1 MLVEVTEVSQAM
13 TANAKRSASAG
24 AQVADDETLWRA
36 VLKRDATFDGTIF
49 FAVRSTGIYCRPSCP
64 ARRPR
69 REQVVFF
76 QIPEA
81 AERAGFRSCRRCR
94 PHSTAMN
101 DPQVEMVRQA
111 CRYIES
117 QDQLPTLENLS
128 EHTGVS
134 PYHLQ
139 RVFKRVA
146 GITPR
151 QYAEANRLD
160 QFKAGVKKGA
170 TVTGAMYEAG
180 YGSSS
185 RLYERAPAQL
195 GMTPADYRR
204 GGKGVRINYTIA
216 GCSLGRLLVAGT
228 EKGVCSVRL
237 GDSDAALEANLLSEY
252 PAAGVNRDDEAL
264 SEWVEQLLSHLNGE
278 QPHLDLPLDVQATAF
293 QWNVWE
299 KLREIP
305 YGSTRSYSEI
315 ARAMGRP
322 TAARAV
328 ARACAANPVA
338 LVIPCHRV
346 VREDKSLGGYRWGIE
361 RKQALLKRERS
372 RSTDDAERSP
382 SPDVTDNADFQS
394 V

>member
-1 MLVEVTEVSQAM
+1 MLVEVTEVSEAIALTKQ
-13 TANAKRSASAG
+13 RSTDAG
-24 AQVADDETLWRA
+24 AESSDDEACWRA
-36 VLKRDATFDGTIF
+36 VLNRDTRFDGRVF

-76 QIPEA
+76 RIPEA

-94 PHSTAMN
+94 PRNAAMT
-101 DPQVEMVRQA
+101 DPQVEMVRRA
-111 CRYIES
+111 CLYIENHVAES
-117 QDQLPTLENLS
+117 PTLEDLS
-128 EHTGVS
+128 SHTGVS

-139 RVFKRVA
+139 RVFKRIA

-151 QYAEANRLD
+151 QYAEAMRLD

-170 TVTGAMYEAG
+170 TVTGAMYDAG

-204 GGKGVRINYTIA
+204 GGKGARINYTIA
-216 GCSLGRLLVAGT
+216 ACSLGRLLVAGT

-237 GDSDAALEANLLSEY
+237 GDSDAVLEATLLSEY
-252 PAAGVNRDDEAL
+252 PAADVNRNDEAL
-264 SEWVEQLLSHLNGE
+264 SEWIEQLLRHLNGE
-278 QPHLDLPLDVQATAF
+278 RPHLDLPLDVQATAF
-293 QWNVWE
+293 QWSVWE

-305 YGSTRSYSEI
+305 YGSTRSYGDI

-322 TAARAV
+322 TATRAV
-328 ARACAANPVA
+328 ARACATNPVA

-361 RKQALLKRERS
+361 RKQTLLEQERS
-372 RSTDDAERSP
+372 AAKE
-382 SPDVTDNADFQS
+382 
-394 V
+394 

>member
-1 MLVEVTEVSQAM
+1 M
-13 TANAKRSASAG
+13 T
-24 AQVADDETLWRA
+24 
-36 VLKRDATFDGTIF
+36 
-49 FAVRSTGIYCRPSCP
+49 
-64 ARRPR
+64 
-69 REQVVFF
+69 
-76 QIPEA
+76 
-81 AERAGFRSCRRCR
+81 
-94 PHSTAMN
+94 
-101 DPQVEMVRQA
+101 DPQVEMVRRA
-111 CRYIES
+111 CLYIENHV
-117 QDQLPTLENLS
+117 DEAPTLQDLS
-128 EHTGVS
+128 AHTGVS

-139 RVFKRVA
+139 RVFKRIA

-151 QYAEANRLD
+151 QYAEAMRLD
-160 QFKAGVKKGA
+160 QFKTGVKKGA

-204 GGKGVRINYTIA
+204 GGKGVQISYTIA

-237 GDSDAALEANLLSEY
+237 GDSDAALEATLLSEY
-252 PAAGVNRDDEAL
+252 PAADVNRNDKAL

-278 QPHLDLPLDVQATAF
+278 RPHLDLPLDVQATAF
-293 QWNVWE
+293 QWSVWE

-305 YGSTRSYSEI
+305 YGSTRSYSEV

-322 TAARAV
+322 TATRAV
-328 ARACAANPVA
+328 ARACATNPVA

-361 RKQALLKRERS
+361 RKQALLEGERS
-372 RSTDDAERSP
+372 AAEE
-382 SPDVTDNADFQS
+382 
-394 V
+394 